1 MTPTLHLLCG
11 KIAAGK
17 SSLAA
22 ALGAAPMT
30 IIVSEDKWMFP
41 LFGSE
46 MKSVE
51 DYVRYSARLRA
62 AMAPHLV
69 ELLKAGLSVV
79 LDYPANT
86 LSNRAWMRDIAAQ
99 AGAAHQLHW
108 LDVPDEVCRAR
119 LRARNATGEHEF
131 AATDAQFD
139 LITSHFVPP
148 TADEGLEIVV
158 HRAETHG

>member
-1 MTPTLHLLCG
+1 MTATLHMLCG

-22 ALGAAPMT
+22 TLGAAPLT
-30 IIVSEDKWMFP
+30 VIVSEDKWMFP
-41 LFGSE
+41 LFGTE
-46 MKSVE
+46 LKEVA
-51 DYVRYSARLRA
+51 DYVRCSARLRA

-69 ELLKAGLSVV
+69 DLLKAGMSVV

-86 LSNRAWMRDIAAQ
+86 LASRAWMKGIAEA
-99 AGAAHQLHW
+99 AGAAHRLHW

-119 LRARNATGEHEF
+119 LRARNASGEHEF
-131 AATDAQFD
+131 AATDEHFA

-148 TADEGLEIVV
+148 GAEEGFDIVV
-158 HRAETHG
+158 HPPADG